1 MEVFI
6 IRHGNV
12 TLEQTGGGSAFSLI
26 SAASVDALPTNAA
39 KNTIAV
45 ITDQTIGKLYMQPTV
60 PTAAVSGDLVILTSK
75 SSKTISLS
83 EDGNIEFAIDGAYI
97 NIDGAWS
104 FVDTYIRLDDAWALL
119 WSSQLYYAGNE
130 YDAYT
135 GGLTSIAK
143 IAVSG
148 SSVSAKPPTI
158 NRDDPSMVVSTI
170 TNGGGMFHVASA
182 IDLTPYRAIVF
193 EGMFTRAGSTAR
205 NLIAGAWSSIPSSFY
220 TSNVLVSTEISGSS
234 AKTLTLDV
242 SSVNQVA
249 YIGFGMTAPS
259 GSTTSVEITKAYLIP
274 NDM

>member
-26 SAASVDALPTNAA
+26 SAASVDALPANAA

-45 ITDQTIGKLYMQPTV
+45 ITDQTIGKLYMQPTI
-60 PTAAVSGDLVILTSK
+60 PASAASGDLVILTSK

-97 NIDGAWS
+97 NIDGVWS

-119 WSSQLYYAGNE
+119 WSGQLYYADNE

-135 GGLTSIAK
+135 GGLTSVAK
-143 IAVSG
+143 NAVSG
-148 SSVSAKPPTI
+148 SSVSPKAPTI
-158 NRDDPSMVVSTI
+158 NRDDPTMVVSTI
-170 TNGGGMFHVASA
+170 TNGGGMFHTASA
-182 IDLTPYRAIVF
+182 IDLTPYRQIVF
-193 EGMFTRAGSTAR
+193 EGTFTRAGSAAR
-205 NLIAGAWSSIPSSFY
+205 NLIVGAWPSIPSSYY
-220 TSNVLVSTEISGSS
+220 TSNVLTSTEMSGTS
-234 AKTLTLDV
+234 ATTLTLDI
-242 SSVNQVA
+242 SSVSQSA
-249 YIGFGMTAPS
+249 HIGFGMTAPS
-259 GSTTSVEITKAYLIP
+259 GSTTSVKIKKAYLIP